1 MHGGTIRAQSEGPG
15 RGSEFIVTLPLAAAG
30 AEGGGDVDTP
40 PPASAVSRRRV
51 LIADDNIDAA
61 TSLSLVLQM
70 MGNEVRVA
78 HDGLEALA
86 VAESFRPDAVLLD
99 IGMPAMNGYEVCR
112 KLRERPATANVLIVA
127 LTGWG
132 QEGDRKRSR
141 EFGFDQHLVKPVEP
155 RMLEEVLAGL
165 KKA

>member
-1 MHGGTIRAQSEGPG
+1 M
-15 RGSEFIVTLPLAAAG
+15 
-30 AEGGGDVDTP
+30 
-40 PPASAVSRRRV
+40 PPAGAVSRRRV

-78 HDGLEALA
+78 HDGLDALA
-86 VAESFRPDAVLLD
+86 VAEAFRPDAVLLD

-112 KLRERPATANVLIVA
+112 KLRERPATKDVMIVA

-132 QEGDRKRSR
+132 QEDDRKRSR

-155 RMLEEVLAGL
+155 RMLEDVLAGL